1 MERIT
6 SRDKFNQVVL
16 DATVKAQKKYG
27 FDMTKHEYSDSN
39 THNNEA
45 DAFKHAYLSWL
56 LSYKYGGD
64 FVAEQLGN
72 FHENE
77 TPDAPLEERNMDLW
91 NNAMGREIAYD
102 MKRKFGDDY
111 DLLGDDWASEYASR
125 KIYEKMQKGEL
136 ITNPFTDRRKYENLE
151 LELLTENDRV
161 YSDGEFK
168 NFDEKVQALKMSKYM
183 DYIVDN
189 NWEAPTEK
197 NLNKR
202 VQSGELIYVEE
213 YTRSNG
219 TKVHGYYRR
228 RPYFANKNFS
238 K

>member
-1 MERIT
+1 MIKREG
-6 SRDKFNQVVL
+6 
-16 DATVKAQKKYG
+16 AY
-27 FDMTKHEYSDSN
+27 SN

-72 FHENE
+72 MHENE
-77 TPDAPLEERNMDLW
+77 TPNAPYGERNMDLW

-102 MKRKFGDDY
+102 MKRELGEDY
-111 DLLGDDWASEYASR
+111 DLLGDDWASDYASR
-125 KIYEKMQKGEL
+125 KIYEKMQNGEL
-136 ITNPFTDRRKYENLE
+136 ITNPNDRRKYENLE
-151 LELLTENDRV
+151 LELLNEKDRIF
-161 YSDGEFK
+161 SDGEFK
-168 NFDEKVQALKMSKYM
+168 NFDEKVQALKMSQYM

-202 VQSGELIYVEE
+202 VQSGELIYVENYE
-213 YTRSNG
+213 RSDG

-228 RPYFANKNFS
+228 RPFFANKKSS

>member
-1 MERIT
+1 MKKIT
-6 SRDKFNQVVL
+6 SRNKFNQVVL
-16 DATVKAQKKYG
+16 DATRKAQQKYG
-27 FDMTKHEYSDSN
+27 FDMTKREGAYSN

-72 FHENE
+72 MHENE
-77 TPDAPLEERNMDLW
+77 TPNAPYGEKNMDLW

-102 MKRKFGDDY
+102 MKRELGEDY
-111 DLLGDDWASEYASR
+111 DLLGDDWASDYASR
-125 KIYEKMQKGEL
+125 KIYEKIQNGEL
-136 ITNPFTDRRKYENLE
+136 ITNPNDRRKYEKLE
-151 LELLTENDRV
+151 LELLNEKDIIF
-161 YSDGEFK
+161 SDGEFK
-168 NFDEKVQALKMSKYM
+168 NFDEKVQALKMSQYM

-202 VQSGELIYVEE
+202 VQCGELIYVENYE
-213 YTRSNG
+213 RSDG

-228 RPYFANKNFS
+228 RPFFANKKSS

>member
-1 MERIT
+1 MKKIT
-6 SRDKFNQVVL
+6 SRNKFNQVVL
-16 DATVKAQKKYG
+16 DATRKAQQKYG
-27 FDMTKHEYSDSN
+27 FDMTKREGAYSN

-72 FHENE
+72 MHENE
-77 TPDAPLEERNMDLW
+77 TPNAPYGERNMDLW

-102 MKRKFGDDY
+102 MKRELGEDY
-111 DLLGDDWASEYASR
+111 DLLGDDWASDYASR
-125 KIYEKMQKGEL
+125 KIYEKMQNGEL
-136 ITNPFTDRRKYENLE
+136 ITNPNDRRKYENLE
-151 LELLTENDRV
+151 LELLNEKDRIF
-161 YSDGEFK
+161 SDGEFK
-168 NFDEKVQALKMSKYM
+168 NFDEKVQALKMSQYM

-202 VQSGELIYVEE
+202 VQSGELIYVENYE
-213 YTRSNG
+213 RSDG

-228 RPYFANKNFS
+228 RPFFANKKSS